1 MWFSILK
8 VDRFTNEGGFRGQ
21 YNENT
26 REISV
31 NLDKF
36 ISRSKLMNDT
46 ERIDEFVEVV
56 IHENAHKQYDN
67 IIGPEMREALNNIME
82 QVRRY
87 SNISYRNFE
96 ARRNKIK
103 SIKEAMYIYF
113 NYAIINEKYAY
124 ATGKTDNTLGSIRK
138 VLTQISG
145 FIQEIPNIRKE
156 DKYISNLI
164 REMYEE
170 IKNNIRNEKV

>member
-8 VDRFTNEGGFRGQ
+8 VDRFTNEGGFKGL
-21 YNENT
+21 YNEET
-26 REISV
+26 KEISV
-31 NLDKF
+31 NLDRF
-36 ISRSKLMNDT
+36 ISSSKLMSDT

-67 IIGPEMREALNNIME
+67 IIGPEMKEPLDNVME
-82 QVRRY
+82 QARIY
-87 SNISYRNFE
+87 SNVSYANFE

-103 SIKEAMYIYF
+103 NIKEAMYIYF

-124 ATGKTDNTLGSIRK
+124 ATGKTDNTIGSIRK

-145 FIQEIPNIRKE
+145 FIRKLPNIREE

-170 IKNNIRNEKV
+170 LTTNIKREE

>member
-8 VDRFTNEGGFRGQ
+8 VDRFTNEGGFKGL
-21 YNENT
+21 YNEET
-26 REISV
+26 KEISV
-31 NLDKF
+31 NLDNF

-67 IIGPEMREALNNIME
+67 IIGPEMKKALDNVME
-82 QVRRY
+82 QTRIY
-87 SNISYRNFE
+87 ANTSYANLE

-103 SIKEAMYIYF
+103 NIKEAMYVYF

-124 ATGKTDNTLGSIRK
+124 ATGKTDNTIGSIRK
-138 VLTQISG
+138 VLTQIGG
-145 FIQEIPNIRKE
+145 FIRKVPNIRKE

-170 IKNNIRNEKV
+170 LTTNIKREE